1 MEARPRTARRQLEL
15 FPEEAKG
22 EDLKLPKEIAADVV
36 EALAGLLLEAAGVL
50 RSRREEDGHESEDQ
64 A

>member
-15 FPEEAKG
+15 FPG
-22 EDLKLPKEIAADVV
+22 EMKREDPKLPEEISVDVV
-36 EALAGLLLEAAGVL
+36 EALAGLLLDAVGVL
-50 RSRREEDGHESEDQ
+50 RSRREEGDDEPEDH